1 MTTSQMIAT
10 TAFYLAAF
18 VAVVY
23 FTRAEWLRI
32 AGAAA
37 GGAAFGVVGVLAVA
51 LGEAQRWWRV
61 PRSGAPHFE
70 LLLWLGLAV
79 SCAPVY
85 LITWRVAR
93 RFGGRGLAVCVVV
106 AAIIGPPRDYAIA
119 AMFPEWMVFS
129 QGIVPVIADA
139 SFYALLIV
147 VGHSMMHMVAGPT
160 TRDSL
165 TRRNARAAL

>member
-1 MTTSQMIAT
+1 MTTGQMIAM
-10 TAFYLAAF
+10 TAFYFAVF

-23 FTRAEWLRI
+23 FTRAKWLRI

-37 GGAAFGVVGVLAVA
+37 GGAAFGVVGVLAVG
-51 LGEAQRWWRV
+51 LGETQGWWRV

-79 SCAPVY
+79 SCAPDY

-93 RFGGRGLAVCVVV
+93 RFGGRGLAVCVVI

-129 QGIVPVIADA
+129 RGIVPLIADA
-139 SFYALLIV
+139 TVYALLIV
-147 VGHSMMHMVAGPT
+147 VGHGVMRLVAGSAG
-160 TRDSL
+160 RDSFAG
-165 TRRNARAAL
+165 RKAGAES

>member
-10 TAFYLAAF
+10 TAFYFAVF
-18 VAVVY
+18 VTVVY
-23 FTRAEWLRI
+23 FTRAKWLRI
-32 AGAAA
+32 VGAAA

-51 LGEAQRWWRV
+51 LGETQRWWRV

-93 RFGGRGLAVCVVV
+93 RFGGRGLAVCVAI

-119 AMFPEWMVFS
+119 AIFPEWMVFS
-129 QGIVPVIADA
+129 SGIIPTIADA
-139 SFYALLIV
+139 TVYALLIV
-147 VGHSMMHMVAGPT
+147 VGHCVMRTVAGSSG
-160 TRDSL
+160 RDSFA
-165 TRRNARAAL
+165 RRSAGAES